1 MKKRLIYSLILVAG
15 LVITESSQNKAFSQ
29 DKQNAPAK
37 EQMVKYTCP
46 MHPEVIADNPGE
58 CSKCGMALE
67 KKEKM
72 MKDAKMYTCS
82 MHPEVMMDKPGK
94 CPKCGMQLMKK
105 ERKQDMTDST
115 GMMHEHKKMMHDSTS
130 RKHGNME

>member
-1 MKKRLIYSLILVAG
+1 
-15 LVITESSQNKAFSQ
+15 
-29 DKQNAPAK
+29 
-37 EQMVKYTCP
+37 

-58 CSKCGMALE
+58 CPKCGMALE
-67 KKEKM
+67 KKEKK

-82 MHPEVMMDKPGK
+82 MHPEVIMDKPGK

-105 ERKQDMTDST
+105 EHKQDMKDST
-115 GMMHEHKKMMHDSTS
+115 GMMHEHKKMMKDSTS